1 MTYASS
7 KEMHA
12 GCSFCVGDIDPTGC
26 KLALGVC
33 HSRTSFTPLFCM
45 KDLHFI
51 MCKECWQCI
60 SPSLRVLSRIS
71 RLSPTYLALTDVNAI
86 HKCICVLHKSC
97 AECWPASSHE
107 CAAAELVV
115 LHECLCLSKEH
126 NKSCLFLLFPF
137 YCWNRLTWHWV
148 LTSSFRG
155 NWNLGGITPVVIQ
168 YLRFRFDEGNLS
180 SLTAALAQQGS
191 AVYFLSFYRSCGNFQ
206 SLEMCWSVFKD
217 LSCF

>member
-1 MTYASS
+1 MSDCFYFFFPCLSSTAGQFVISLSYLSQASTLDFKRAGHIALVFRKHGLLGQAMTYASS

-71 RLSPTYLALTDVNAI
+71 RLSPTYLALTSVNAI

-97 AECWPASSHE
+97 AEC
-107 CAAAELVV
+107 
-115 LHECLCLSKEH
+115 
-126 NKSCLFLLFPF
+126 
-137 YCWNRLTWHWV
+137 
-148 LTSSFRG
+148 
-155 NWNLGGITPVVIQ
+155 
-168 YLRFRFDEGNLS
+168 
-180 SLTAALAQQGS
+180 
-191 AVYFLSFYRSCGNFQ
+191 
-206 SLEMCWSVFKD
+206 
-217 LSCF
+217 